1 MTSPFW
7 NDARVSANVGTTRR
21 NEPRSSGDVRK
32 SRETVPDP
40 QETFDSTRTRRFPS
54 VRRRSSRYLRRTD
67 PRRLSDVQRRDA
79 SFLFLSEQ
87 PLNPLRQSLLYFPS
101 GRQSCPTLERT
112 FEDACDPKYERF
124 VAVSPPAPE
133 KRMLILGRC
142 RCNRAFP
149 GDPTAAPAPLP
160 RSAHLIRVCY
170 SKPSEI
176 RALRKFEP
184 VAEFLCRAGRRRP

>member
-1 MTSPFW
+1 MGRDRPATS
-7 NDARVSANVGTTRR
+7 
-21 NEPRSSGDVRK
+21 E
-32 SRETVPDP
+32 SREKL
-40 QETFDSTRTRRFPS
+40 FRTLRKPS
-54 VRRRSSRYLRRTD
+54 IPRGPAGFRAFGVDLRGMVRRTD
-67 PRRLSDVQRRDA
+67 PRRISDVQRRDA

-101 GRQSCPTLERT
+101 GRQSRPPFEERRN
-112 FEDACDPKYERF
+112 EDPGDANDLMYERI
-124 VAVSPPAPE
+124 VAVSSPAPE

-184 VAEFLCRAGRRRP
+184 VAEFLCGAGSRRP